1 MSWYG
6 GNETGG
12 NPGAFP
18 EKWWEGSALFHACL
32 QYWYTTGDTT
42 YNAEV
47 KQGMQHQAGANGD
60 YMPSNYSSY
69 LVRGSLGFGG
79 KLQTNSGAGQR

>member
-6 GNETGG
+6 GNQTGA

-18 EKWWEGSALFHACL
+18 TKWWEGAALFHSAL

-47 KQGMQHQAGANGD
+47 VQGMQHQAGSAGD
-60 YMPSNYSSY
+60 YMPANYSSY
-69 LVRGSLGFGG
+69 LVRGISRLRR
-79 KLQTNSGAGQR
+79 QTPV